1 MAKDISAWPFSIGS
15 CDSGSLQSSPALRR
29 GPREGQRSHGQFS
42 LGMRTRVAHSD
53 CAQSVPNS
61 GALGIIP
68 AHLGA
73 LSTDEGAIAWLGVA
87 RTYESPWTGLKIL
100 RPFQTTPALSRA
112 LQHIRVHGF
121 LITYRMLAPTDTDPT
136 VN

>member
-87 RTYESPWTGLKIL
+87 RTYEIRWTGLKIL
-100 RPFQTTPALSRA
+100 VSAVQSRPCPPVFSARSRTA
-112 LQHIRVHGF
+112 SS
-121 LITYRMLAPTDTDPT
+121 
-136 VN
+136 